1 MSCQYKLVVFATF
14 FFIIVYSQ
22 VNFANAKKRYS
33 PWNSEDDEQLW
44 RKYEECRDFQEWKK
58 FSKLNNHYKKN
69 NNFGFVDDDSKRES
83 AEFDAYSAKDISD
96 LPPEDHPALVG
107 RYVVNQSNWTS
118 VATISRQQGIAS
130 FPFANVVA
138 LSDGPR
144 GNGSGVPYMFL
155 TPLDFTSK
163 DLKEDARATLM
174 VTLAQGSYCIH
185 KEMEPIDPRCAR
197 TILSGKVQAIDH
209 KSPEYVVAQDAIY
222 GRHPSLKYMPRDH
235 EFYFA
240 KLKIFFI
247 AVLDTFGGAK
257 FVSVKDY
264 FNPPTSKHSE
274 NYEEYMNYPMP
285 YVNEF

>member
-22 VNFANAKKRYS
+22 VNFTNAKKRYS

-44 RKYEECRDFQEWKK
+44 RKYEECRDFQDWKK

-69 NNFGFVDDDSKRES
+69 NNFGFVDDDSRREN
-83 AEFDAYSAKDISD
+83 AEFDAYSAKDISDLPGDD

-174 VTLAQGSYCIH
+174 VTLAQ
-185 KEMEPIDPRCAR
+185 
-197 TILSGKVQAIDH
+197 
-209 KSPEYVVAQDAIY
+209 
-222 GRHPSLKYMPRDH
+222 DH

-264 FNPPTSKHSE
+264 YNPPASKPSE

-285 YVNEF
+285 YVNQF